1 MLKIV
6 TFLGMEESKT
16 DTCKIAVGETMD
28 DSILDNDDE
37 EMSMSTSTTALT
49 SQPSIPV
56 PAATSKESAGEG
68 PSSVSSLSRSFMA
81 SVTVGSNEVFSAPK
95 LHAND
100 TTQPTPP
107 KKPDPLEPGGGD
119 SQGSMRWSARRVGTG
134 SLLRHYLALAPCQEM
149 C

>member
-1 MLKIV
+1 
-6 TFLGMEESKT
+6 MESSVYQRILPTNQKEREA
-16 DTCKIAVGETMD
+16 ID

-37 EMSMSTSTTALT
+37 EMSMSTGTTALT
-49 SQPSIPV
+49 SQPSTPL
-56 PAATSKESAGEG
+56 PTAPSKESAGEG
-68 PSSVSSLSRSFMA
+68 PSSVSSLSRSFMT

-107 KKPDPLEPGGGD
+107 KKPEPLELGGGD

-134 SLLRHYLALAPCQEM
+134 SLLRHCPALALCQGM
-149 C
+149 R